1 MRTTIIVFA
10 LLSVL
15 FVVTESRGRGGSF
28 KIPRQRYTRP
38 VASRPVQRRPSSPVQ
53 RRTSQSSPAQRRPIQ
68 SSPTQQRPI
77 QSSPAQTQIST
88 KRIVASAVA
97 SAAQRKLTSTT
108 RRRTCRSPGCRK
120 QPSIA
125 KTAAVAAAAAAAA
138 SAARQ
143 LTTPPPAAGRRG
155 RTLLVNY
162 ELEAFEH
169 IPRQSFSFSV
179 RPLAGFESSHDAEF
193 LTINPDYT
201 GVLNSDRLR
210 HAEITAFTRREIPF
224 DDLTATLYDLPNG
237 IEQVVRISGDL
248 RRAVEAANT
257 RLIAAQTQAFQQMA
271 RDQGELSKEEQSTL
285 SEDFRFEVKN
295 LHFLFDDKTRKV
307 NDLLFAVRK
316 KQCIDLANK
325 MVGTAENLGLR
336 QTPKFKNLIYEPL
349 RSSLNTEERRW
360 LAKPTLDW
368 LPTFYQVEDADASV
382 EIVQDDHESEFVLPE
397 YEGYNLVF
405 PEIYTPLGSR
415 RDLRNQEV
423 FFEGAEN
430 VQFADSSDFVTDS
443 SSDDGSCDVF
453 TVSLTASKE
462 TGQLEGTVHLTEDEQ
477 QSVIEEVNLVS
488 DDEQPGPSGRPPPP
502 SSDSDSDSD
511 VCETSFILSVKRKRQ
526 KRSPIEMPQVCVF
539 KGGNKFKEMLRL
551 WY

>member
-1 MRTTIIVFA
+1 MRIQIVILA
-10 LLSVL
+10 LLSLL
-15 FVVTESRGRGGSF
+15 FVVSESRRRSF
-28 KIPRQRYTRP
+28 KNPRQQPTFIRP
-38 VASRPVQRRPSSPVQ
+38 VTSRPVQRRPIQ
-53 RRTSQSSPAQRRPIQ
+53 TSPAQRRPSQ
-68 SSPTQQRPI
+68 SSPVRRRPI
-77 QSSPAQTQIST
+77 QSRPAQTPIST

-138 SAARQ
+138 SAAYQ
-143 LTTPPPAAGRRG
+143 LTTPPSVAGRRG

-201 GVLNSDRLR
+201 GALNSDRLR
-210 HAEITAFTRREIPF
+210 HAEITRFNRREIPF
-224 DDLTATLYDLPNG
+224 DDLTATLYNLPNG

-248 RRAVEAANT
+248 RRAVEAANE

-271 RDQGELSKEEQSTL
+271 RDGGELSKEEQSTL

-316 KQCIDLANK
+316 KECIDLANK
-325 MVGTAENLGLR
+325 MVGTADQLGLK
-336 QTPKFKNLIYEPL
+336 QTPKFQNLIYEPL
-349 RSSLNTEERRW
+349 RSALNTEERRW

-405 PEIYTPLGSR
+405 PQLGSR
-415 RDLRNQEV
+415 RDLRNDEV

-430 VQFADSSDFVTDS
+430 LRFADSSDFVTDS

-453 TVSLTASKE
+453 TVSLTDSKE

-488 DDEQPGPSGRPPPP
+488 DDEQPVPGPSGRPPPP

-511 VCETSFILSVKRKRQ
+511 VCQTTFILNVKRKRQ
-526 KRSPIEMPQVCVF
+526 KRSPTEMPQVCIF
-539 KGGNKFKEMLRL
+539 KGGNKFQEMLRL

>member
-1 MRTTIIVFA
+1 MRIQIVILA
-10 LLSVL
+10 LLSLL
-15 FVVTESRGRGGSF
+15 FVVSESRRRSF
-28 KIPRQRYTRP
+28 KNPRQQPTFIRP
-38 VASRPVQRRPSSPVQ
+38 VTSRPVQRRPIQ
-53 RRTSQSSPAQRRPIQ
+53 TSPAQRRPSQ
-68 SSPTQQRPI
+68 SSPVRRRPI
-77 QSSPAQTQIST
+77 QSRPAQTPIST

-138 SAARQ
+138 SAAHQ
-143 LTTPPPAAGRRG
+143 LTTPPSAAGRRG

-201 GVLNSDRLR
+201 GALNSDRLR
-210 HAEITAFTRREIPF
+210 HAEITRFNRREIPF
-224 DDLTATLYDLPNG
+224 DDLTATLYNLPNG

-248 RRAVEAANT
+248 RRAVEAANE

-271 RDQGELSKEEQSTL
+271 RDGGELSKEEQSTL

-316 KQCIDLANK
+316 KECIDLANK
-325 MVGTAENLGLR
+325 MVGTADQLGLK
-336 QTPKFKNLIYEPL
+336 QTPKFQNLIYEPL
-349 RSSLNTEERRW
+349 RSALNTEERRW

-405 PEIYTPLGSR
+405 PQLGSR
-415 RDLRNQEV
+415 RDLRNDEV

-430 VQFADSSDFVTDS
+430 LQYADSSDFVTDS

-453 TVSLTASKE
+453 TVSLTDSKE

-488 DDEQPGPSGRPPPP
+488 DEEQPVPGPSGRPPPP
-502 SSDSDSDSD
+502 SSDSDSD
-511 VCETSFILSVKRKRQ
+511 VCQTTFILNVKRKRQ
-526 KRSPIEMPQVCVF
+526 KRSPTEMPQVCIF
-539 KGGNKFKEMLRL
+539 KGGNKFQEMLRL